1 MAHFSLN
8 GDGHSVGGR
17 TDTAEALSR
26 ELIKHC
32 GVRVAPLRL
41 WELLVVVHPSLQL
54 QEKHR
59 GGVTS
64 TQQLPKPLA
73 GWVGALGLS

>member
-1 MAHFSLN
+1 M
-8 GDGHSVGGR
+8 
-17 TDTAEALSR
+17 
-26 ELIKHC
+26 
-32 GVRVAPLRL
+32 RVAPLRL
-41 WELLVVVHPSLQL
+41 WELLVLVHSSLQL

-73 GWVGALGLS
+73 GWAGALGLS

>member
-1 MAHFSLN
+1 M
-8 GDGHSVGGR
+8 
-17 TDTAEALSR
+17 
-26 ELIKHC
+26 
-32 GVRVAPLRL
+32 RVAPLRL
-41 WELLVVVHPSLQL
+41 WELLVLVHSSLQL

-73 GWVGALGLS
+73 GWACALGLS